1 MKSLYSIRL
10 EFHQVGVGL
19 VTDKDPSFDR
29 FFDSMESLADTISES
44 LQSQV
49 TIEDSNHHVIA
60 YSSHQFESDSAR
72 ISTIIGK
79 RVPNAVIIGLRKKGI
94 MQELENA
101 AHPIRIPAVMEVG
114 LGSRLAMCI
123 KHQKEILGYIWVVD
137 TGNLVEGHA
146 ESIVE
151 KAAGIVG
158 RYLLKQRGWKT
169 KQEKAQED
177 FFWKLITSH
186 YDNEA
191 SIRQDAEQLSILLPD
206 NYYISVFESD
216 KVIDDHSILRF
227 RQIIDS
233 CVGLQLLFLTAELNR
248 IIILFSFS
256 FRIEGAGGLSSFFY
270 KLIAEMRRSEG
281 CILTTGCSLDYTEYK
296 SAAIAYRESV
306 SIVEI
311 KKLLPYHG
319 RQLLLY
325 EDLGFWAHIPA
336 IMEQK
341 RSRSRKS
348 PLLYPLK
355 EHDREHKS
363 DFLKTIAVYLS
374 LSGNLKESAA
384 FLHIHTNTLLYR
396 LNRIAEI
403 TGKSL
408 KDTDYRTSIYL
419 DILTEETRQL
429 NQWFE
434 DAGQS

>member
-1 MKSLYSIRL
+1 MA
-10 EFHQVGVGL
+10 E
-19 VTDKDPSFDR
+19 KDPSFDR
-29 FFDSMESLADTISES
+29 FFDNMEVLADTLSES

-94 MQELENA
+94 MQQLESS

-114 LGSRLAMCI
+114 LGPRLAVCI
-123 KHQKEILGYIWVVD
+123 KYQKEILGYIWVVD
-137 TGNLVEGHA
+137 TGNLIEGHA
-146 ESIVE
+146 EGILE

-158 RYLLKQRGWKT
+158 RYLLKRRGWKT
-169 KQEKAQED
+169 KQEKAHED

-186 YDNEA
+186 YDHEA
-191 SIRQDAEQLSILLPD
+191 SIRKDAELLSIPLPD
-206 NYYISVFESD
+206 TYYISVFESD
-216 KVIDDHSILRF
+216 KVIDEHGMLRF
-227 RQIIDS
+227 RQLVDANKG
-233 CVGLQLLFLTAELNR
+233 VQLLFLTAELNR
-248 IIILFSFS
+248 IIILFSYHL
-256 FRIEGAGGLSSFFY
+256 RIERPTGLSSFHQQ
-270 KLIAEMRRSEG
+270 LVEEMYRSEG
-281 CILTTGCSLDYTEYK
+281 CFLVTGCSLDYTEFM
-296 SAAIAYRESV
+296 STAMAYREAV

-311 KKLLPYHG
+311 KKLLPFHT
-319 RQLLLY
+319 RDLLLY
-325 EDLGFWAHIPA
+325 ADIGFWAYIPV

-355 EHDREHKS
+355 EHDREYKS
-363 DFLKTIAVYLS
+363 DLLKTIAVYLS
-374 LSGNLKESAA
+374 LNGNLKESAA

-396 LNRIAEI
+396 LNRMAEI

-408 KDTDYRTSIYL
+408 KDTGYRTSIYL

-429 NQWFE
+429 NQWFRDTQAIISMKHKLGDE
-434 DAGQS
+434 HVQ